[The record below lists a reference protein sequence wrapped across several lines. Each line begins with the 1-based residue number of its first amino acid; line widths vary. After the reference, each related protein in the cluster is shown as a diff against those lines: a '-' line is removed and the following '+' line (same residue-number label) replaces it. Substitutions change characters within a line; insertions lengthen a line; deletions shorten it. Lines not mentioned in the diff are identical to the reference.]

1 MHGKKGSFLATAGRL
16 KVSRPK
22 SDKRGVMAN
31 IVGLVTAQM
40 KSVCDGLGAGIKSL
54 LMDSETI
61 STISIACPQSAL
73 MRQAPHYRLLPL
85 CPTYSSGLYKVV
97 FLLLG

>member
-1 MHGKKGSFLATAGRL
+1 
-16 KVSRPK
+16 
-22 SDKRGVMAN
+22 MAN

-73 MRQAPHYRLLPL
+73 MRQAPHLHTPVFVSHLKSNLLMEDGA
-85 CPTYSSGLYKVV
+85 YSVIISNDSFGWDEFDFGHDFQKTMHDKI
-97 FLLLG
+97 

>member
-1 MHGKKGSFLATAGRL
+1 
-16 KVSRPK
+16 
-22 SDKRGVMAN
+22 MAN

-73 MRQAPHYRLLPL
+73 MRQAPQLDTPASVSYYCTRLSL
-85 CPTYSSGLYKVV
+85 GLYLNDVYTGGGYPNAYVV
-97 FLLLG
+97 REVAWI

>member
-1 MHGKKGSFLATAGRL
+1 
-16 KVSRPK
+16 
-22 SDKRGVMAN
+22 MAN

-73 MRQAPHYRLLPL
+73 MRQAPQLDT
-85 CPTYSSGLYKVV
+85 PTSVSKVV
-97 FLLLG
+97 CLIVGLTLTREISELPRQI

>member
-1 MHGKKGSFLATAGRL
+1 
-16 KVSRPK
+16 
-22 SDKRGVMAN
+22 MAN

-73 MRQAPHYRLLPL
+73 MRQAPQLDTPASVSYYCTRL
-85 CPTYSSGLYKVV
+85 S
-97 FLLLG
+97 LGPYLNDVYTGRGEEGNQMQAWI